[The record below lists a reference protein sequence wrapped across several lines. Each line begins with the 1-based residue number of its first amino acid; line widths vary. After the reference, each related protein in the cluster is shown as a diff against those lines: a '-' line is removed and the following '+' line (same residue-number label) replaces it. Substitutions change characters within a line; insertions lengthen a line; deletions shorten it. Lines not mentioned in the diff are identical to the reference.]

1 MELGYRK
8 MVRGVGFLM
17 DMILEGI
24 AKDIETIARLRPWM
38 EAKVREE
45 YSGLGE
51 SKLITDYDQDKNI
64 FKFKIIFPNES

>member
-1 MELGYRK
+1 MD
-8 MVRGVGFLM
+8 RGVGFLM
-17 DMILEGI
+17 NMILEGI

-38 EAKVREE
+38 EAEVKKE
-45 YSGLGE
+45 YGDLGE

>member
-1 MELGYRK
+1 
-8 MVRGVGFLM
+8 M
-17 DMILEGI
+17 DMILEGV